1 MKKIF
6 TLLLCVFIIT
16 GLIGCSG
23 SGSSKTSTQ
32 TASSEGTATTST
44 EKLSDIANDSYIIYN
59 YSYNDAVAQ
68 NGQSSKTITVKN
80 TDNGNYYNFVDH
92 VLSCGTYMNGQIIE
106 TTNDNI
112 KTITGS
118 FTVTK
123 NPYKITDLKVSI
135 TIDTNTNTKTG
146 YILANGQ
153 PTDIN
158 SNFTAI
164 K

>member
-32 TASSEGTATTST
+32 TAASEATATAST

-59 YSYNDAVAQ
+59 YSY
-68 NGQSSKTITVKN
+68 
-80 TDNGNYYNFVDH
+80 
-92 VLSCGTYMNGQIIE
+92 
-106 TTNDNI
+106 
-112 KTITGS
+112 
-118 FTVTK
+118 
-123 NPYKITDLKVSI
+123 
-135 TIDTNTNTKTG
+135 TNTNTKTG